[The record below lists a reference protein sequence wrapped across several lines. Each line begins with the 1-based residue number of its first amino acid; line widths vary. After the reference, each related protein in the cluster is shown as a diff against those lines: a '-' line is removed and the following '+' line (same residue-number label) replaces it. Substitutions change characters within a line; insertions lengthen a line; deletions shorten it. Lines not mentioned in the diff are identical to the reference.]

1 MKRIIKRVLVSVLV
15 ISLVGT
21 GAVGLLVYNRIF
33 GTIGRIDHDGIVT
46 IAPENEDFDVTAS
59 VDGTTTQTTSA
70 DVGIAGKI
78 ENYFLP
84 TVEPI
89 NHEHLIN
96 ILIVGQDK
104 KEGDT
109 TRQRSDIMMLCSYN
123 MQRNE
128 VSVISFLR
136 DMYVKI
142 PGGYSNNKLNAA
154 YHFGGFPLLYQ
165 TLLDNFGIKVDGGVE
180 VDFDGFVDIVDML
193 GGVDVYLTAK
203 EAPYV
208 SSTATEGVNHLN
220 GRKALNYA
228 RTRKTDDDFG
238 RTERQRKLLLLL
250 FDKVKDAD
258 SETIKSLIDRAL
270 TMVKT
275 DMTDSSITSLVAAL
289 LPKISTLKI
298 NTYHVPMKGSFTYGY
313 ARGMQVL
320 IPDLQ
325 EIRDTLESEYLPM

>member
-1 MKRIIKRVLVSVLV
+1 MKKIFKRILISLLV
-15 ISLVGT
+15 ISLVAT
-21 GAVGLLVYNRIF
+21 GVLGLMVYNRIF
-33 GTIGRIDHDGIVT
+33 GTIGRIDHNGIVT
-46 IAPENEDFDVTAS
+46 VPPENEDFDTES
-59 VDGTTTQTTSA
+59 TTLTQTTKDNITS
-70 DVGIAGKI
+70 KI

-96 ILIVGQDK
+96 ILLVGQDK
-104 KEGDT
+104 KEDDT

-193 GGVDVYLTAK
+193 GGVDVYLTAE
-203 EAPYV
+203 EAPFV

-258 SETIKSLIDRAL
+258 TETINNLIDRAL

-275 DMTDSSITSLVAAL
+275 DMTDASIASLVAAL

-298 NTYHVPMKGSFTYGY
+298 NTYHVPMKGGFVYGY
-313 ARGMQVL
+313 ARGMAVL
-320 IPDLQ
+320 IPDLE
-325 EIRDTLESEYLPM
+325 EIRDTLENEYLPM